1 MSISR
6 LKISTE
12 DPEQLSLFL
21 KEEYKPIE
29 IDTVYQYLVILSPPD
44 ETSDRIKRLK
54 YQLNN
59 LAYLGSYN
67 LFSIPHITLTKL
79 QSVHRANDRFGKGL
93 QKEFMEYGEL
103 SIKLRGFNFFSH
115 GNDSKTI
122 YLQIEDT
129 HKIEAIYTQLN
140 NALGIPLKKDY
151 VPHLTIAKT
160 ISAPQFDDLFPVLP
174 ESGFEDTFTCNHILV
189 LERTIKNGKVSHYK
203 PFKKIKLG

>member
-6 LKISTE
+6 LKIPAE
-12 DPEQLSLFL
+12 EPEQLSLFL

-29 IDTVYQYLVILSPPD
+29 IDTVYQYLAVLSPPD
-44 ETSDRIKRLK
+44 ESKDKVRRLK

-67 LFSIPHITLTKL
+67 LFSIPHITLAKL
-79 QSVHRANDRFGKGL
+79 QSVHRASDRFGKGL
-93 QKEFMEYGEL
+93 QKEFKEYG
-103 SIKLRGFNFFSH
+103 KLLIRLNGFNFFSH

-140 NALGIPLKKDY
+140 TALGIPLKKY

-160 ISAPQFDDLFPVLP
+160 ISNSQFDDLFPVLP
-174 ESGFEDTFTCNHILV
+174 ESGFEDSFTCDHILV
-189 LERTIKNGKVSHYK
+189 LERTIRNGKVSHYK